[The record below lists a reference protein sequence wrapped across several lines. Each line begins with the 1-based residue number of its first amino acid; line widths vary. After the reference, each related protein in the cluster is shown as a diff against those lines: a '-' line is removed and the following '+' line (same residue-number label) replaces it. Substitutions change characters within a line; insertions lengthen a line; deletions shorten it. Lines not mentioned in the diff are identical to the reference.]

1 MSAQL
6 TVAVDDHEISQHLSY
21 NPESFLA
28 VITAL
33 ADEERHWEFA
43 LEVAKESGGS
53 KAEEAVPAF
62 LRSIADTL
70 DHIHGKEGGR

>member
-6 TVAVDDHEISQHLSY
+6 TVAVDDMEIATFLSME
-21 NPESFLA
+21 PESFLA

-53 KAEEAVPAF
+53 RAEEAVPAF
-62 LRSIADTL
+62 LRAIADALETA
-70 DHIHGKEGGR
+70 HREGGA

>member
-6 TVAVDDHEISQHLSY
+6 TVAVDDMEIADFLSQ
-21 NPESFLA
+21 NPGSFLA

-33 ADEERHWEFA
+33 ADDVRQWEFA

-53 KAEEAVPAF
+53 RAEEAVPGF
-62 LRSIADTL
+62 LRAIADAL
-70 DHIHGKEGGR
+70 EHVHGKGGA

>member
-6 TVAVDDHEISQHLSY
+6 TVAVDDMEIATFLSQE
-21 NPESFLA
+21 PESFLA

-33 ADEERHWEFA
+33 ADQEPGHWHFA
-43 LEVAKESGGS
+43 LAVAKESGGS

-62 LRSIADTL
+62 LRAIADALEHAHT
-70 DHIHGKEGGR
+70 EAT